1 MLKPILGE
9 TPFKCELC
17 DKGFIQKVALQYHMN
32 SCHGEED
39 VSQQCK
45 MCGKTVYGIV
55 ELRKHMATFHD
66 GKFELIFSKFK
77 NFRLIFELNFQ
88 NFFKFYIFQR
98 FKISARR
105 FACSDCSASFATQS
119 QLEEHREEH
128 ENQIDEIEGENER
141 IVFDISKIPNFEK
154 FSTEQGL
161 AVKIAIS
168 RVERE
173 II

>member
-1 MLKPILGE
+1 
-9 TPFKCELC
+9 
-17 DKGFIQKVALQYHMN
+17 MN

-66 GKFELIFSKFK
+66 GKFEVF
-77 NFRLIFELNFQ
+77 FQ
-88 NFFKFYIFQR
+88 S

-141 IVFDISKIPNFEK
+141 IVFDILETFQNFEN

-161 AVKIAIS
+161 EVKIAFT